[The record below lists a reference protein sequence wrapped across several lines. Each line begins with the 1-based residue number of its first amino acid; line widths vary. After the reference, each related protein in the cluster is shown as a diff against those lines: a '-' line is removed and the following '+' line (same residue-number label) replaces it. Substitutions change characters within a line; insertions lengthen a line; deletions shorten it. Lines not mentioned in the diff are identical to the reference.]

1 METTKK
7 TLLEYLLELKELND
21 KTPQEPLS
29 KTPGELTGVPKITGF
44 EFTGLPLLGPE
55 LLATDIIQKYL
66 FSLEDF
72 KNVKKINIIKAPMIM
87 VDKDTDMPLNI
98 DPDNLGDT
106 TNSKMYMLP
115 TYNYRPD
122 AKEREENKLEFA
134 EEMDLYSI
142 DLGVPIYD
150 PKQLSTVSLGP
161 GVWKMPTVYHPEQF
175 VPLNE
180 IKVIYSAEGLQDIL
194 FDKTK
199 EEVDQILEER
209 ILKQVRETLKNGK
222 INVPEIRG
230 ILIRCTKRS
239 FKQSVEQK

>member
-7 TLLEYLLELKELND
+7 TLLEYLLEFKDLID
-21 KTPQEPLS
+21 KTPQEPMS
-29 KTPGELTGVPKITGF
+29 KLPGGLTRF
-44 EFTGLPLLGPE
+44 EFTGMPLLGPQ
-55 LLATDIIQKYL
+55 LLETDIIQKYL
-66 FSLEDF
+66 LSLEDF
-72 KNVKKINIIKAPMIM
+72 KNVKKINVLKMPTIL

-106 TNSKMYMLP
+106 TNSKVHLVP
-115 TYNYRPD
+115 TYNYRPHFS
-122 AKEREENKLEFA
+122 KEEEDKLEFA

-142 DLGVPIYD
+142 DLGPAIYD

-209 ILKQVRETLKNGK
+209 IIKQVRDALKNGK
-222 INVPEIRG
+222 INVPETRC
-230 ILIRCTKRS
+230 ILIRATKRS
-239 FKQSVEQK
+239 FKQPVEKI